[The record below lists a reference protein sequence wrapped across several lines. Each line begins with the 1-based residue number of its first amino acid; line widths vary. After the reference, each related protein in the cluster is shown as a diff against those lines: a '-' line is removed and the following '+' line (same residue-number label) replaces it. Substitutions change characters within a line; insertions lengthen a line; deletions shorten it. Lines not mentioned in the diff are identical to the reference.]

1 MTLASPSAA
10 LLRDAILEAND
21 RPVRSIDVPEWGVS
35 IGVRSLSLRELRVL
49 GGGGEGAI
57 ETKPERWIVA
67 LACDNEGKRVF
78 TADDAERLADTRD
91 AAVLA
96 RVGNEMLQA
105 LGLGRD
111 AVETAAGNSGAGPS
125 AG

>member
-1 MTLASPSAA
+1 MSSASSEA
-10 LLRDAILEAND
+10 LRGAILGCDD
-21 RPVRSIDVPEWGVS
+21 RPVRFVSVPEWGVQ
-35 IGVRSLSLRELRVL
+35 IGVRSLSLRELRAL
-49 GGGGEGAI
+49 GGGGEGPV
-57 ETKPERWIVA
+57 TVQPEQWIVA
-67 LACDNEGKRVF
+67 LACDSRGTRVF
-78 TADDAERLADTRD
+78 EPGDAAILAEERD